1 MADGSLQAGA
11 ETHGSPRLC
20 DVKWGARLIAR
31 CRCGCEAEIDPAPW
45 LAQGLGS
52 ARLTH
57 LEARL
62 RCACGARRAELQRL
76 WTGVRRPRG
85 GIWVFR

>member
-1 MADGSLQAGA
+1 MADGSPQSRA
-11 ETHGSPRLC
+11 ETHESPRLC
-20 DVKWGARLIAR
+20 DLRCGARLIAR

-57 LEARL
+57 LEDRL

-76 WTGVRRPRG
+76 WTGERRPRG
-85 GIWVFR
+85 GIWMFR